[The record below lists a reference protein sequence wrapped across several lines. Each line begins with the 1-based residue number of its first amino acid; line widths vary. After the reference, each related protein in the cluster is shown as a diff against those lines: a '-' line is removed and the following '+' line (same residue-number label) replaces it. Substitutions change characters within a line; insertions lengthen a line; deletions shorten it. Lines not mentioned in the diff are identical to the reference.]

1 MRVLQAGI
9 DKSGNYWLYRIIG
22 LLMDEAGIPRKSWI
36 LQDPIYQV
44 SKDWTLSFPGANELD
59 VITWDT
65 TPARAYR
72 NESYRSQPLRDRSYY
87 YSVIP
92 MYRRR
97 IEDLEAYVSANSHL
111 WTHAPWHDDLPDQLL
126 NLIDKTVYII
136 RDPRDVLVSG
146 AHFVDSAYCQREF
159 GIPRI
164 PLPERFERLLV
175 TCPEW
180 AVHVAGWVANA
191 HAAGIHLVSYE
202 GLASDLRFQ
211 LRRMADY
218 FEIGLSDARIQR
230 VEEQVAFQS
239 MKSTTQTEH
248 VRKGVVGNWKTE
260 LPEAIANEATA
271 MLTPLLD
278 LLGYQNPIGELS
290 AFLTD
295 GELTNEI
302 LAVLAQINELQTQA
316 GIQAAP
322 RRNQAPAAPTL
333 PGRTTG
339 WR

>member
-1 MRVLQAGI
+1 
-9 DKSGNYWLYRIIG
+9 
-22 LLMDEAGIPRKSWI
+22 
-36 LQDPIYQV
+36 
-44 SKDWTLSFPGANELD
+44 
-59 VITWDT
+59 
-65 TPARAYR
+65 
-72 NESYRSQPLRDRSYY
+72 
-87 YSVIP
+87 
-92 MYRRR
+92 
-97 IEDLEAYVSANSHL
+97 
-111 WTHAPWHDDLPDQLL
+111 
-126 NLIDKTVYII
+126 
-136 RDPRDVLVSG
+136 
-146 AHFVDSAYCQREF
+146 
-159 GIPRI
+159 
-164 PLPERFERLLV
+164 
-175 TCPEW
+175 
-180 AVHVAGWVANA
+180 
-191 HAAGIHLVSYE
+191 
-202 GLASDLRFQ
+202 
-211 LRRMADY
+211 MADY